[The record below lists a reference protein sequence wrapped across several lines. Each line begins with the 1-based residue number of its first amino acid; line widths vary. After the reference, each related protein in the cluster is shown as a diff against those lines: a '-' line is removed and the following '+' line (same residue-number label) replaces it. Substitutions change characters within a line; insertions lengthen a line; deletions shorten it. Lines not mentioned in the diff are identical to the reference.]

1 MPSLAPSPML
11 SRSSTIA
18 CNSGSNIRACICG
31 SVAAKVRLNV
41 GLRYWSRSGM
51 PALGTAMTP
60 MLYGPPPRSPLSRR
74 IEGAMVPRRE
84 GIIGDLASLLQQC
97 GRSLERQTGVLLVV
111 LRGGGRGI
119 RTPGT
124 VSRTAVFKTARF
136 NRSLIPPQRWLSV
149 YQRVATETA
158 ALTSD
163 FALRSRARCRVVR
176 LNAIAEVNVFQR
188 DRNHGSGAGRSDVQD
203 YNLPDDS
210 AWKILDLDFRP
221 FGRCQELSAGPTSVR
236 FFPYHATT

>member
-136 NRSLIPPQRWLSV
+136 NRSVIPPFTLSDSLYGSLHRNALLVTKDSLHIHRIKETIAPDRGEHSTMGRYQKGYV
-149 YQRVATETA
+149 YQAFGAWHVRYYVTE
-158 ALTSD
+158 LVD
-163 FALRSRARCRVVR
+163 GKPVR
-176 LNAIAEVNVFQR
+176 KQKSSKLCNK
-188 DRNHGSGAGRSDVQD
+188 D
-203 YNLPDDS
+203 
-210 AWKILDLDFRP
+210 
-221 FGRCQELSAGPTSVR
+221 
-236 FFPYHATT
+236 